1 MQAAGGKSQARANP
15 LLRLHPSARRVVLPS
30 GEVLLVLQP
39 QPRASKVL
47 EGEFPIGAAL
57 QPLS

>member
-1 MQAAGGKSQARANP
+1 MQAAAGKSQTRANP
-15 LLRLHPSARRVVLPS
+15 LPRLHPSALRAVLLS
-30 GEVLLVLQP
+30 REVLLVLQP
-39 QPRASKVL
+39 QPRGSKVL